1 MSGVWPTG
9 AQLGLLVAALAPE
22 PEAAAALEQVA
33 DGTFADNASCQL
45 LPLLYRRWP
54 SRAGQAVLEG
64 KKAYLANWLAHK
76 ERMQHVATVT
86 ERFAEEGISCMLLK
100 GAAVAIRHYRDA
112 GLRTMRDFDV
122 LVRDT
127 DVARAAEMLMSL
139 GYVAEGGLTASDID
153 RRRRTRHA
161 WQFYLG
167 AEQSCDLHW
176 RPVVRCFSPG
186 VTDEYWATK
195 EREGAFEVPAASVQL
210 FHICAHAL
218 QWDWEPQVRWV
229 ADATAVMRNPIDWDQ
244 VRRLAVLSN
253 MSVRT
258 ARALDFLKEHF
269 AAPVP
274 PGWTADLERDAP
286 AWEHDDYGLMLKPCP
301 LGFSD
306 SVRWHVRNFQR
317 IRPFDST
324 WRSKSEWIGFCHYL
338 AEFLG
343 ANSALD
349 LVRRL
354 APELRA
360 RAHQNSILSPSCM
373 RRGAPAESTAPK
385 LGDPT

>member
-1 MSGVWPTG
+1 MSGVWPTD
-9 AQLGLLVAALAPE
+9 AQLALLVAALAPE
-22 PEAAAALEQVA
+22 TEAAAALEQVA
-33 DGTFADNASCQL
+33 DNTFADNASRQL

-64 KKAYLANWLAHK
+64 KKAYLANWLAYK

-210 FHICAHAL
+210 FHICAHASMGL
-218 QWDWEPQVRWV
+218 GAAGALGSGRHGRNAKPGRLGPSATLGRALEHERPHGSRAGFPQGAFRRSCPARVDGGPRARCARV
-229 ADATAVMRNPIDWDQ
+229 GA
-244 VRRLAVLSN
+244 RRLRTHAEAV
-253 MSVRT
+253 
-258 ARALDFLKEHF
+258 
-269 AAPVP
+269 
-274 PGWTADLERDAP
+274 
-286 AWEHDDYGLMLKPCP
+286 
-301 LGFSD
+301 
-306 SVRWHVRNFQR
+306 
-317 IRPFDST
+317 ST
-324 WRSKSEWIGFCHYL
+324 
-338 AEFLG
+338 
-343 ANSALD
+343 
-349 LVRRL
+349 RL
-354 APELRA
+354 
-360 RAHQNSILSPSCM
+360 
-373 RRGAPAESTAPK
+373 
-385 LGDPT
+385 